1 MVNCSM
7 VSTIVIQD
15 VDPGWMKEPDSTY
28 LNPRTGRLNE
38 GQIEAFNILS
48 RCEVILYVQGNVN
61 RRWRQG
67 SSTRKG
73 D

>member
-28 LNPRTGRLNE
+28 LHLRTGRLNE